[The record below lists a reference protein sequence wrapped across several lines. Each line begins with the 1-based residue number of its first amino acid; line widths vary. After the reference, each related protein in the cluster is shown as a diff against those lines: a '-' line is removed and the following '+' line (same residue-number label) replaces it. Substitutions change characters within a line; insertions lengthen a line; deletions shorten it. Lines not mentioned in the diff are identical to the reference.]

1 MAHGPVN
8 KVWFVKLANNCI
20 FKINETDYDKIR
32 NEHPDAIISVLIG
45 EKTIRCIH
53 LWDGAVDEL
62 IKDGFEQKNGNIYGK
77 MSGQFEF
84 TA

>member
-8 KVWFVKLANNCI
+8 KVWFVKLASDCL
-20 FKINETDYDKIR
+20 FKISETDYDKIR

-45 EKTIRCIH
+45 DKTIRCVH
-53 LWDGAVDEL
+53 LWNGATAEL
-62 IKDGFEQKNGNIYGK
+62 IEDGYELKNNNIYGK